1 MPTPT
6 RAVEAYVGMWNATD
20 DRERRALAEE
30 ALTEDAVLLYPTF
43 EAHSRNEAVALAGRF
58 QDDTHGARI
67 EMLSGVE
74 HHHGWVRVAWSMVPS
89 DGSSAAD
96 GQSIG
101 EQSENGRL
109 RRVTGFRHPLPSLAP
124 G

>member
-6 RAVEAYVGMWNATD
+6 RAVEACVGMWNATD

-30 ALTEDAVLLYPTF
+30 AVSEDAVLLYPTF

-58 QDDTHGARI
+58 QDDTHEARI

-74 HHHGWVRVAWSMVPS
+74 HHHGWRRTRLPVRSAQPIRPYTSARRSECGPYRIAEP
-89 DGSSAAD
+89 SAAKLT
-96 GQSIG
+96 S
-101 EQSENGRL
+101 S
-109 RRVTGFRHPLPSLAP
+109 PKWP
-124 G
+124 

>member
-43 EAHSRNEAVALAGRF
+43 EAHSRKDAVAQAGRF
-58 QDDTHGARI
+58 QDDTPGARI

-74 HHHGWVRVAWSMVPS
+74 HHHGWVCRGVVHGAF
-89 DGSSAAD
+89 
-96 GQSIG
+96 
-101 EQSENGRL
+101 
-109 RRVTGFRHPLPSLAP
+109 RRVVSGQRSIHWRAV
-124 G
+124 